1 MLICSSPRLIA
12 ACHVLHR
19 LLMPRHSPYALVRL
33 NFLLYDSMIILGS
46 RSLNCLSFSLSSR
59 SAELSFRIIL
69 TLLRCEKAIRLLH
82 FVFEFHLSVKLFSL
96 TIWKDS
102 IISYFVLF
110 CSFSYSNLSSIRLS
124 KISAQLFSESDR
136 FAFSVRSPST
146 HFPSCDVR
154 GSLAYF
160 PDVGRTH
167 RQVSSVVGLD
177 GLEPSTSRLSGARS
191 SHLSYRPLYSR
202 ALIRITFAGTAGWW
216 R

>member
-136 FAFSVRSPST
+136 FAFSVSFAFRLLPRYWPNSPSGE
-146 HFPSCDVR
+146 FC
-154 GSLAYF
+154 
-160 PDVGRTH
+160 GR
-167 RQVSSVVGLD
+167 
-177 GLEPSTSRLSGARS
+177 SGWTRTID
-191 SHLSYRPLYSR
+191 L
-202 ALIRITFAGTAGWW
+202 ALIRRAL
-216 R
+216 

>member
-1 MLICSSPRLIA
+1 MFQFPGFPMQHYGFMLHSMVLHHGSFLIRKSADIMLICSSPRLIA

-82 FVFEFHLSVKLFSL
+82 FVLSSTISVKLFSL

-124 KISAQLFSESDR
+124 KIASPA
-136 FAFSVRSPST
+136 RSLST

-154 GSLAYF
+154 GLPLTTPRLA
-160 PDVGRTH
+160 GRTAAWSVWMDSNH
-167 RQVSSVVGLD
+167 RPRAYQ
-177 GLEPSTSRLSGARS
+177 A
-191 SHLSYRPLYSR
+191 R
-202 ALIRITFAGTAGWW
+202 ALAT
-216 R
+216 

>member
-154 GSLAYF
+154 GPLACF
-160 PDVGRTH
+160 PDVGRSH
-167 RQVSSVVGLD
+167 CDLVGLD